1 MNLLTLKL
9 SAQQIF
15 EVIKFFAKVEQQIK
29 KIKVFKSIDLDL
41 KLRLRSYTCKIL
53 LSTKN

>member
-29 KIKVFKSIDLDL
+29 KIKVFKSIDLDP
-41 KLRLRSYTCKIL
+41 
-53 LSTKN
+53 